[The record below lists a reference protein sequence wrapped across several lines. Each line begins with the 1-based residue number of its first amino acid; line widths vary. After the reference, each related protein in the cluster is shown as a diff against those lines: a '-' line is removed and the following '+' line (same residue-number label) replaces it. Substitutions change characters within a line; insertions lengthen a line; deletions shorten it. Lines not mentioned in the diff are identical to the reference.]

1 VRSLAAVAATSAS
14 ACAGLDWDLNPFY
27 VGNARV
33 TERGAESRA
42 TSAGPFW
49 DDTRTPDRRETA
61 FHPLWR
67 RVATSTETRAQVLDP
82 LFAARWTADESSY
95 RFLALSWAKTHSSGS
110 TSPDTDF
117 MFFPIFWF
125 GRGPRE
131 EENYFAFFPLFGTIK
146 TFMGFSEMSFFLFPL
161 YYRAMKNITE
171 PETFY
176 SLTPFIG
183 WVDGGPRDGS
193 WHLLP
198 IAGHWQY
205 EGKYDKWSVLWPFVH
220 WQRNDLDTSDP
231 TRDVTVWPLFGIET
245 GKRKRYLTFLWPFF
259 RFKSQRYVETDA
271 QGLPYEE
278 VYFRNDYLWPFFQ
291 REHTREFDRLRL
303 FPFYAHYESPEISSQ
318 AWAVPLFWLR
328 EVREPGERGWTKRT
342 FDFVPFV
349 HHEAKEFRDGRAPDG
364 MFKLWPL
371 FSTKS
376 EAGVDE
382 TKVIAL
388 LPMDVE
394 RYTSDF
400 EANWGPLFELYR
412 NRRTADGDRD
422 GAAAFR
428 LVQWSATGDERRFSL
443 PLLASARW
451 DDRRWRSDLLLG
463 LIRIGGGAGGAEL
476 RLLGLPLL
484 TPEVV
489 AK

>member
-1 VRSLAAVAATSAS
+1 
-14 ACAGLDWDLNPFY
+14 
-27 VGNARV
+27 
-33 TERGAESRA
+33 
-42 TSAGPFW
+42 
-49 DDTRTPDRRETA
+49 
-61 FHPLWR
+61 
-67 RVATSTETRAQVLDP
+67 
-82 LFAARWTADESSY
+82 
-95 RFLALSWAKTHSSGS
+95 
-110 TSPDTDF
+110 
-117 MFFPIFWF
+117 
-125 GRGPRE
+125 
-131 EENYFAFFPLFGTIK
+131 
-146 TFMGFSEMSFFLFPL
+146 
-161 YYRAMKNITE
+161 
-171 PETFY
+171 
-176 SLTPFIG
+176 
-183 WVDGGPRDGS
+183 
-193 WHLLP
+193 
-198 IAGHWQY
+198 
-205 EGKYDKWSVLWPFVH
+205 
-220 WQRNDLDTSDP
+220 
-231 TRDVTVWPLFGIET
+231 
-245 GKRKRYLTFLWPFF
+245 
-259 RFKSQRYVETDA
+259 
-271 QGLPYEE
+271 

-349 HHEAKEFRDGRAPDG
+349 HQEAKEFRDGRAPDS

-371 FSTKS
+371 FSTKN

-412 NRRTADGDRD
+412 NRRNADGDRD

-443 PLLASARW
+443 PLLASTRW

-463 LIRIGGGAGGAEL
+463 LIGIGGGAGGAEL